1 MDSKPIQALIVL
13 VTLYLIM
20 SVDNSGKWVKI
31 INQKMLPGKWKLRY
45 RARGVLILVTSCQSE
60 IGIRNRDQ
68 EKGKIKKTEN
78 RKQKKRKRKTEK
90 GDR

>member
-31 INQKMLPGKWKLRY
+31 INDKDVARKMEIEILSQRCINPGHLLANQK
-45 RARGVLILVTSCQSE
+45 QESE
-60 IGIRNRDQ
+60 
-68 EKGKIKKTEN
+68 KEN
-78 RKQKKRKRKTEK
+78 RKKETEKRTRKRN
-90 GDR
+90 